1 MEQQGGKQMI
11 HIYPEQIFSA
21 LAIFWVSIITFLW
34 ICHEYRK
41 KSHDW
46 TTTKEQLYSCT
57 KCHYTFLAKDDSGHI
72 TRCPRCNEMCFL
84 KKKKFF

>member
-1 MEQQGGKQMI
+1 MI
-11 HIYPEQIFSA
+11 HIYPEQIFSVFA
-21 LAIFWVSIITFLW
+21 FMWVVIITLLW
-34 ICHEYRK
+34 IRHEYK
-41 KSHDW
+41 KRSFDW

-57 KCHYTFLAKDDSGHI
+57 NCHYSFLAKHDGNI

>member
-1 MEQQGGKQMI
+1 MI
-11 HIYPEQIFSA
+11 HIYPEQIFAVLAFSWVVIISA
-21 LAIFWVSIITFLW
+21 LWLR
-34 ICHEYRK
+34 HECKR

-46 TTTKEQLYSCT
+46 TISKDQLYSCS
-57 KCHYTFLAKDDSGHI
+57 KCHYSFLAKDDRGNI